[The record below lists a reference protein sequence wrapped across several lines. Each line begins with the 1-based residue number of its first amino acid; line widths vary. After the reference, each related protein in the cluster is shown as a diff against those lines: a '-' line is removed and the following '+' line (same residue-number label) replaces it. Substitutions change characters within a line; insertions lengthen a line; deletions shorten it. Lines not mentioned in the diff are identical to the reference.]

1 MAGGRSGTPHRFQR
15 GQRPRLTALSG
26 SGRRAGGKA
35 DQTALDA
42 LAAEVAKKATTA
54 ALEALSKKLAS
65 MPCLVTGTY
74 TGDGAESRLISLGF
88 QPKALLVMREEGYS
102 ARPYTDD
109 YYGGLALPGK
119 PVCLQT
125 SYGTRYIFDHRI
137 HGASGSTITIAGTP
151 SAIRRGGQL
160 LLFGLEIKSEGLSH
174 RGGAAL
180 IDFKRSVKTVR
191 NYAPLTSL
199 DSTPFA
205 TTLQTLPVSS
215 RELSRHRSQ
224 WWHPSSGSPSWAQR
238 RRTCRPRAAAAP
250 R

>member
-1 MAGGRSGTPHRFQR
+1 MASNHTEHFSLNQWLPDDQVKRTDFNENNAKIDAA
-15 GQRPRLTALSG
+15 LNDLSG
-26 SGRRAGGKA
+26 GLAEKA
-35 DQTALDA
+35 DQAALDA

-125 SYGTRYIFDHRI
+125 SYGTDYIL
-137 HGASGSTITIAGTP
+137 TIESKGF
-151 SAIRRGGQL
+151 R
-160 LLFGLEIKSEGLSH
+160 
-174 RGGAAL
+174 
-180 IDFKRSVKTVR
+180 VYY
-191 NYAPLTSL
+191 NN
-199 DSTPFA
+199 
-205 TTLQTLPVSS
+205 
-215 RELSRHRSQ
+215 SRHTISNQ
-224 WWHPSSGSPSWAQR
+224 KEANYYYLAWK
-238 RRTCRPRAAAAP
+238 
-250 R
+250 

>member
-1 MAGGRSGTPHRFQR
+1 MASNH
-15 GQRPRLTALSG
+15 TANYQLCQWQADDQVLRTDFNEDNAKIDS
-26 SGRRAGGKA
+26 ALKDLAAAQAEKA

-125 SYGTRYIFDHRI
+125 SYGTDYIL
-137 HGASGSTITIAGTP
+137 TIESKGF
-151 SAIRRGGQL
+151 R
-160 LLFGLEIKSEGLSH
+160 
-174 RGGAAL
+174 
-180 IDFKRSVKTVR
+180 VYY
-191 NYAPLTSL
+191 NN
-199 DSTPFA
+199 
-205 TTLQTLPVSS
+205 
-215 RELSRHRSQ
+215 SRHTISNQ
-224 WWHPSSGSPSWAQR
+224 KEANYYYLAWK
-238 RRTCRPRAAAAP
+238 
-250 R
+250 